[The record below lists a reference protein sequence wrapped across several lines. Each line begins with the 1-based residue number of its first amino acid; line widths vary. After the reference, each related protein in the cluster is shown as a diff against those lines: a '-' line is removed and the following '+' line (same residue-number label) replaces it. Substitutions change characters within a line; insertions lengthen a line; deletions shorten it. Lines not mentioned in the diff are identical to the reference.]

1 MKLSDK
7 IHINDKYGHLT
18 VIQLLNEK
26 DKHYNTLVLCQCD
39 CGKEIKVTASHLLSG
54 HTTSCGCMKHKC
66 IDHSGEV
73 YGVIT
78 VLDNYI
84 RQNGNTKWKCRCG
97 YCGNEFY
104 ATISSL
110 KRGNVISCGCQN
122 TQRRKELIKQNLG
135 FVDGTNLSAIS
146 TNRKINKNSTT
157 GVKGVS
163 FVKAKKK
170 YRAQIMFKRRVH
182 HLGYF
187 DSIEQAKEA
196 RFKAE
201 KELFEPVLNEYKK

>member
-1 MKLSDK
+1 M
-7 IHINDKYGHLT
+7 
-18 VIQLLNEK
+18 
-26 DKHYNTLVLCQCD
+26 
-39 CGKEIKVTASHLLSG
+39 TASHLLSG

-73 YGVIT
+73 YGMIT

-84 RQNGNTKWKCRCG
+84 RKNSNTKWKCRCG
-97 YCGNEFY
+97 YCGNVFY
-104 ATISSL
+104 TTISSL

-135 FVDGTNLSAIS
+135 LMDGTNLSTIS
-146 TNRKINKNSTT
+146 TNRKTNKNNTT

-163 FVKAKKK
+163 YITSKGK
-170 YRAQIMFKRRVH
+170 YRAQIMFKRKVH

-187 DSIEQAKEA
+187 DTIEQAKEA
-196 RFKAE
+196 RLKAE

>member
-39 CGKEIKVTASHLLSG
+39 CGKKIKVTASHLING
-54 HTTSCGCMKHKC
+54 HTKSCGCVKNTFT
-66 IDHSGEV
+66 DHSGEV
-73 YGVIT
+73 YGNIT
-78 VLDNYI
+78 VLNEYI
-84 RQNGNTKWKCRCG
+84 RKNSNTKWKCRCG
-97 YCGNEFY
+97 YCGNVFY
-104 ATISSL
+104 TTISSL

-135 FVDGTNLSAIS
+135 LMDGTNLSTIS
-146 TNRKINKNSTT
+146 TNRKTNKNNTT

-163 FVKAKKK
+163 YITSKGK
-170 YRAQIMFKRRVH
+170 YRAQIMFKRKVH

-187 DSIEQAKEA
+187 DTIEQAKEA
-196 RFKAE
+196 RLKAE

>member
-39 CGKEIKVTASHLLSG
+39 CGKKIKVTASHLING
-54 HTTSCGCMKHKC
+54 HTKSCGCVKNTFT
-66 IDHSGEV
+66 DHSGEV
-73 YGVIT
+73 YGNIT
-78 VLDNYI
+78 VLNEYI
-84 RQNGNTKWKCRCG
+84 RKNSNTKWKCLCD

-110 KRGNVISCGCQN
+110 KCGNVISCGCQN

-135 FVDGTNLSAIS
+135 LMDGTNLSTIS
-146 TNRKINKNSTT
+146 TNRKTNKNNTT

-163 FVKAKKK
+163 YITSKGK
-170 YRAQIMFKRRVH
+170 YRAQIMFKRKVH

-187 DSIEQAKEA
+187 DTIEQAKEA
-196 RFKAE
+196 RLKAV
-201 KELFEPVLNEYKK
+201 KELFEPILNEYKK